1 MAKALFGYVGISSD
15 PQLLAEVRRLR
26 LRVRELEGELNRCQ
40 ETNEAL
46 MSAVSVHDADIIRL
60 SESEPALT

>member
-26 LRVRELEGELNRCQ
+26 LRVRELEGELNRSQ

-46 MSAVSVHDADIIRL
+46 MSVSVHDADIIRL